1 MWTSK
6 AVLYV
11 GFGAILVL
19 FSPFINNIQLFLLG
33 IAILGFVSVHT
44 LVNTSPIKIKVT
56 RKMENV
62 FEGSNV
68 DIHLSVE
75 NKGRSIGFLELFDNL
90 PKELDLER
98 YMFLRYRLIP
108 ESLET
113 TLEEIKAE
121 CDQVISKLSEVNII
135 KIEHKLEISDP
146 SPFDIELT
154 VPWNSNFKKDVE
166 GILSGL
172 DQVQSMAL
180 IEKKLLPP
188 PKRNH
193 TIIQLKKSQTKTHS
207 YTLNCPVR
215 GQYRVGSP
223 RLRLYNPSFFFY
235 YETDIDAE
243 SPLVVFPE
251 LYDIDDLGML
261 SEFPKLYQGAIPIRR
276 LGDSG
281 GFYSIRDYTPG
292 DDFKKI
298 NWRVFARTR
307 KLMVNQYEREDISDV
322 LLLVDTRALSG
333 SGTVMHNSLNYS
345 CRAAA
350 TIARFLL
357 QTRNRVGIV
366 FYGGYHITIP
376 VDSGQKHL
384 YHMLTALA
392 RIKPNGN
399 RGVASVLGNVRNF
412 TPRSPVILISTL
424 ERDITASYALREI
437 MARGYKLTVI
447 APDTLPYD
455 RERNQISPITYYS
468 TNADID
474 NALADVRALG
484 ARAIR
489 WEPDTPISTI
499 LKGVA

>member
-1 MWTSK
+1 M
-6 AVLYV
+6 YV
-11 GFGAILVL
+11 GFGTVLVL

-33 IAILGFVSVHT
+33 IAILGFVSVHS
-44 LVNTSPIKIKVT
+44 LVNTSPIKVKVT

-62 FEGSNV
+62 FEGSNLDV
-68 DIHLSVE
+68 HLSIE

-108 ESLET
+108 ESLEL

-121 CDQVISKLSEVNII
+121 CNQAISKLPEVNLLGVS
-135 KIEHKLEISDP
+135 HKLEVSDP

-154 VPWNSNFKKDVE
+154 VPWNSNFKKDIE
-166 GILSGL
+166 GIIASL

-188 PKRNH
+188 QKRNH
-193 TIIQLKKSQTKTHS
+193 TIIQLKKRETKTHS

-235 YETDIDAE
+235 YETDIQAE

-281 GFYSIRDYTPG
+281 GFYSIRDYMPG

-298 NWRVFARTR
+298 NWRVFGRTR

-345 CRAAA
+345 CRVAA

-384 YHMLTALA
+384 YHLLTALA

-399 RGVASVLGNVRNF
+399 RGVASVLGDVRNF

-437 MARGYKLTVI
+437 MARGYKLTVL

-474 NALADVRALG
+474 NALADVRAIG

-489 WEPDTPISTI
+489 WVPDTPISAI
-499 LKGVA
+499 LKRVA